1 VTAPDPALADRPLT
15 SMARGAGCGCKLPPA
30 LLSRALAHMPALPA
44 DPDILVGHA
53 GMDDAAV
60 HRLSDDLAVV
70 ASVDFFT
77 PMVDD
82 PEVFGAI
89 AATNALSDLYAMGAE
104 PLLALAVA
112 CYPRDAD
119 PDVLG
124 AVMRGGA
131 RVAAAHGCPVLG
143 GHTVDD
149 PEPKYGLSVLGTAH
163 PGRLM
168 TNAAGR
174 PGDRLLLTKDLGV
187 GIAVTA
193 ARAGDPSAL
202 PAAVASMLTSNREA
216 AVIALAHGVR
226 CATDVTGFG
235 LVGHLHEVAAASGLS
250 ARIDLGG
257 VSPLPGVLALAAAG
271 HLPGGAGRN
280 REHFL
285 ARWAD
290 LDPGADPGMIALL
303 TDPQT
308 SGGLLLAVA
317 PERHEALAAA
327 LRAAGARAD
336 AVGTLEAGV
345 PGRIVVGGPAVI

>member
-1 VTAPDPALADRPLT
+1 
-15 SMARGAGCGCKLPPA
+15 MARGAGCGCKLSPG
-30 LLSRALAHMPALPA
+30 LLAQALAHLPALPA

-60 HRLSDDLAVV
+60 YRLSDDLAVV

-112 CYPRDAD
+112 CYPRDGD

-131 RVAAAHGCPVLG
+131 RVAAEHGCPVLG

-163 PGRLM
+163 PDRLM

-193 ARAGDPSAL
+193 ARDGHAAAL
-202 PAAVASMLTSNREA
+202 PFAVTSMLTSNRAAA
-216 AVIALAHGVR
+216 AVALAHGVR

-235 LVGHLHEVAAASGLS
+235 LLGHMREMAFAGGVAAWV
-250 ARIDLGG
+250 DLEG
-257 VSPLPGVLALAAAG
+257 VVALPGVMELAAAG
-271 HLPGGAGRN
+271 HVPGGAERN
-280 REHFL
+280 RAFL
-285 ARWAD
+285 ADWVD
-290 LDPGADPGMIALL
+290 FDPSVSAAMRALL

-317 PERHEALAAA
+317 PEGVAALGAA
-327 LRAAGARAD
+327 LRAAGARAHE
-336 AVGTLEAGV
+336 VGRLVAGS
-345 PGRIVVGGPAVI
+345 PGRIAVGGLASA

>member
-1 VTAPDPALADRPLT
+1 MNALDPAVGDRTLT
-15 SMARGAGCGCKLPPA
+15 AMARGAGCGCKLSPG
-30 LLSRALAHMPALPA
+30 LLAQALAHLPGLPT
-44 DPDILVGHA
+44 DRDILVGHA

-60 HRLSDDLAVV
+60 YRLSDELAVV

-82 PEVFGAI
+82 AEVFGAI
-89 AATNALSDLYAMGAE
+89 AATNALSDLYAMGAT

-131 RVAAAHGCPVLG
+131 RVAADHGCPVLG

-163 PGRLM
+163 PDRLM

-174 PGDRLLLTKDLGV
+174 AGDRLLLTKRLGV

-193 ARAGDPSAL
+193 ARHGDATAL
-202 PAAVASMLTSNREA
+202 PGAVASMLASNRA
-216 AVIALAHGVR
+216 ASAVALAHEVR

-235 LVGHLHEVAAASGLS
+235 LLGHLREMAAASGL
-250 ARIDLGG
+250 AAWVDPAAIP
-257 VSPLPGVLALAAAG
+257 VLPGVRELAAAG
-271 HLPGGAGRN
+271 RVTGGGERN
-280 REHFL
+280 RAFL
-285 ARWAD
+285 EPWVD
-290 LDPGADPGMIALL
+290 LDPSVARTMATLL
-303 TDPQT
+303 SDPQT
-308 SGGLLLAVA
+308 SGGLLIAVA
-317 PERHEALAAA
+317 PARCTALAAA
-327 LRAAGARAD
+327 LRAAGAEAHE
-336 AVGTLEAGV
+336 VGRLCAGT
-345 PGRIVVGGPAVI
+345 PGRIAVGGPAPV